1 MSTLNECVICMEN
14 VETGFNCVVTEC
26 GHHFHTICLMTNVA
40 HNGFACPYCR
50 TSMAAVPRDDD
61 ESLTS
66 LDSVETDEED
76 TYSEYALRGLRLF
89 NNNLDGEEHDTEDIE
104 DEFAV
109 EMANAANPSAA
120 FITDKLAEQNVT
132 MEDLVK
138 CLLLEH
144 EEYDGEEIEFTRLDD
159 DIYDKFSEI
168 IKNYK
173 YGGTTDTIPIEE
185 PEPVAEILVP
195 ESYHPQ
201 EIGQQLERAPYGVL
215 TMTGAG
221 VSQIQTVGRIL
232 GGLQLPEQVV
242 FQLQGRPVV
251 AGEISLI
258 V

>member
-1 MSTLNECVICMEN
+1 
-14 VETGFNCVVTEC
+14 
-26 GHHFHTICLMTNVA
+26 
-40 HNGFACPYCR
+40 
-50 TSMAAVPRDDD
+50 MATVPHDDD
-61 ESLTS
+61 ESSIPS

-89 NNNLDGEEHDTEDIE
+89 NNNLDGEEHDTEDVN
-104 DEFAV
+104 DEVAA
-109 EMANAANPSAA
+109 EMVHTANPSAA
-120 FITDKLAEQNVT
+120 FITEKLVEQNVT

-144 EEYDGEEIEFTRLDD
+144 DEYDDEETEIELTRVDD

-173 YGGTTDTIPIEE
+173 YGETVDTIPIEE
-185 PEPVAEILVP
+185 PVAEILVLD
-195 ESYHPQ
+195 SYHPQ
-201 EIGQQLERAPYGVL
+201 EMIGQQLERAPYGVL

-221 VSQIQTVGRIL
+221 VSQIQTRGRTL

-251 AGEISLI
+251 EGEISLI